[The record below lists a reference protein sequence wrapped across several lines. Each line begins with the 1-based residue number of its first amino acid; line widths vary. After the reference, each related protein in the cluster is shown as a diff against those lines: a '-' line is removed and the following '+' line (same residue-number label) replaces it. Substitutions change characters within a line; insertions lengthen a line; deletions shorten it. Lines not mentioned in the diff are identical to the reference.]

1 MRRDEELLLAVPGQE
16 LFAVGVGAVLQR
28 RVDDDLVF
36 VWHKTLQLPAREA
49 KAPGFCSS
57 CDRESSRVARG
68 GNGAGGGARR
78 ASFLRSSA
86 RCNSQHA
93 DCSSESRSPAAGGIL
108 DVSVADVPFLRDD
121 PIERPCAGR
130 DFVGGEGKEGGE
142 LAEALP

>member
-1 MRRDEELLLAVPGQE
+1 MTRLAVPGQDA
-16 LFAVGVGAVLQR
+16 FAVGDGAVLQR

-36 VWHKTLQLPAREA
+36 VWHKTLQLPVREA
-49 KAPGFCSS
+49 KAPGFGV
-57 CDRESSRVARG
+57 VACAI
-68 GNGAGGGARR
+68 GNPVGTLGEGVEPGEELGERHPCVH
-78 ASFLRSSA
+78 
-86 RCNSQHA
+86 RCAVIHNMQIVLLKVDHA
-93 DCSSESRSPAAGGIL
+93 AAGGIL